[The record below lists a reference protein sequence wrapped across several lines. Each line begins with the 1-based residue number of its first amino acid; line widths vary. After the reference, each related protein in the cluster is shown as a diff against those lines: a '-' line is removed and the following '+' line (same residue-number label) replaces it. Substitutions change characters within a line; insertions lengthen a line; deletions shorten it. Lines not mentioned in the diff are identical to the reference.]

1 MKNILL
7 TVLKGLWIGGTLTVP
22 GVSGGSMA
30 MILGIYDRLIESVG
44 AFLHKGGNKK
54 KAFFFLLEA
63 GLAGIVGF
71 VLFSGLV
78 SMLMERFPLAVC
90 FFFAG
95 AVAGGILI
103 ILKAADIHRLKLLD
117 LLFVLLGVACVFG
130 ISKIPTGL
138 FSIPLTL
145 SVGGVLLQ
153 LACGILVAIG
163 FVLPGISLSQMLYV
177 LGIYEELMN
186 HVSRLNIL
194 PLIPLGIGAVLGVLL
209 TAYAVERLIQHFP
222 RATYLVIFGFML
234 GSLPEIFVGK
244 HFGGLAV
251 WNYVLYAL
259 LALVGFAAIFA
270 MSLPELKKK
279 KN

>member
-1 MKNILL
+1 
-7 TVLKGLWIGGTLTVP
+7 
-22 GVSGGSMA
+22 
-30 MILGIYDRLIESVG
+30 
-44 AFLHKGGNKK
+44 
-54 KAFFFLLEA
+54 
-63 GLAGIVGF
+63 
-71 VLFSGLV
+71 
-78 SMLMERFPLAVC
+78 
-90 FFFAG
+90 
-95 AVAGGILI
+95 
-103 ILKAADIHRLKLLD
+103 
-117 LLFVLLGVACVFG
+117 
-130 ISKIPTGL
+130 
-138 FSIPLTL
+138 
-145 SVGGVLLQ
+145 
-153 LACGILVAIG
+153 
-163 FVLPGISLSQMLYV
+163 MLYV